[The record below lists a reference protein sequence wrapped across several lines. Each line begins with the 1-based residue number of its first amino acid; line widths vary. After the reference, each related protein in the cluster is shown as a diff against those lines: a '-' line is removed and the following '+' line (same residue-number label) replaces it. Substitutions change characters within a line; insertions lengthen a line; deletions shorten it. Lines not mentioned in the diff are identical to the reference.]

1 MKIQGEGGEKAQV
14 LHVEFARTTLAALQ
28 RSHGNADTEKFIEN
42 KLCGD
47 VVGPGCC
54 LGSEHCSGR
63 LKALLSVCHVKKKNN
78 NKLM

>member
-28 RSHGNADTEKFIEN
+28 GSHGNAETEFIEN

-47 VVGPGCC
+47 VVGPGLCW
-54 LGSEHCSGR
+54 GSE
-63 LKALLSVCHVKKKNN
+63 LLWRTESSAVCLPCKEKEQQ
-78 NKLM
+78 